1 MQTFALLIP
10 LVAAALVPVNNTC
23 MDAVS
28 KPPPGPKTFDCPGF
42 VIESTDVTW
51 HQRDWNTTSMAID
64 KYFAPHWQ
72 SVRAFGTIIDG
83 RTGLR
88 EFMKEWLTGFPDV
101 FIQMSDLFCEG
112 NDDVG
117 YKTTMPYVLTA
128 TNTGPSIYGPATG
141 KKVKYHGIANCYIKK
156 IDGQWKYTTEWDVP
170 DMWSFL
176 VAMDLDIDKLPHP
189 ATDLMTIDDCKP
201 LFEWETGLMNWF
213 PSAETI
219 QSKNLLA
226 YPRAKYPR
234 QEVSVETD
242 ETAATETVVPAAETA
257 AASSTSSVKGVAM
270 LGGLGLV
277 ALAGALMSRGAPQQ
291 PPLLG

>member
-1 MQTFALLIP
+1 
-10 LVAAALVPVNNTC
+10 
-23 MDAVS
+23 
-28 KPPPGPKTFDCPGF
+28 
-42 VIESTDVTW
+42 
-51 HQRDWNTTSMAID
+51 
-64 KYFAPHWQ
+64 
-72 SVRAFGTIIDG
+72 
-83 RTGLR
+83 
-88 EFMKEWLTGFPDV
+88 
-101 FIQMSDLFCEG
+101 MSDLFCEG

-201 LFEWETGLMNWF
+201 LFEWETGYMNWF
-213 PSAETI
+213 PTAEDI
-219 QSKNLLA
+219 RSKNLLA
-226 YPRAKYPR
+226 YPRSKYPR
-234 QEVSVETD
+234 AEVAAVELP
-242 ETAATETVVPAAETA
+242 EKAEGSEAT
-257 AASSTSSVKGVAM
+257 STSSVKGIAL

-277 ALAGALMSRGAPQQ
+277 ALAGALMSRASPQQ